1 MVMAAPAQ
9 ERVLGTMTNHV
20 GRLYSL
26 ALTIILFFVLW
37 AAIAARPWARANADP
52 RMAALAAREQHLR
65 HDSALVQRIV
75 AARWALYRVD
85 LARRKAAIATWQ
97 RRQAQLAAA
106 PAPTVSTNYGVG
118 AAAPAVRVV
127 TLPPLTITRTS

>member
-1 MVMAAPAQ
+1 
-9 ERVLGTMTNHV
+9 
-20 GRLYSL
+20 
-26 ALTIILFFVLW
+26 
-37 AAIAARPWARANADP
+37 
-52 RMAALAAREQHLR
+52 MAALAAREQHLR

>member
-1 MVMAAPAQ
+1 
-9 ERVLGTMTNHV
+9 V

-106 PAPTVSTNYGVG
+106 PAPTVSTNYGDG
-118 AAAPAVRVV
+118 AAAPAVRIV